1 MIESLLVDR
10 MESRV
15 AYHVDV
21 FSGFMN
27 FGPLLR
33 RLAEYEMDTLFSL
46 LNQEVICWRRSR
58 NAIHE
63 AMKINAHPI
72 SPWPARVTQL
82 RDSPISGCKLLPAY
96 DVAVRWARRSEVVCY
111 APSDFSFQVS

>member
-1 MIESLLVDR
+1 

-15 AYHVDV
+15 AYYID
-21 FSGFMN
+21 FLGGFMN

-63 AMKINAHPI
+63 AMKINVHPI
-72 SPWPARVTQL
+72 SPWPARVIQL
-82 RDSPISGCKLLPAY
+82 RDSLMSGYKLLPAY